1 MAPRVGIVAV
11 SHSAVLA
18 GAAVELAMQMVR
30 SCPPAIE
37 CAAGLPDGSL
47 GTDATA
53 IASAISSVD
62 SGDGVIVITDLGSAV
77 MNAQF
82 ACELV
87 PDSDARVVAAPFVEG
102 LVVAAVSA
110 AGGDTLDEVC
120 ARAEGAL
127 ASKRDQ
133 VGDVMGAETS
143 SSGSHVPP
151 AADTEPVAEADVLV
165 RNAAGIHARPAAAL
179 AALAVKFQADVRL
192 TCEGKGANAR
202 DVMGVI
208 ALDAK
213 AGCTVHVTATGTD
226 ARPACEAVCTAFED
240 GFGEELA

>member
-11 SHSAVLA
+11 SHSAALA
-18 GAAVELAMQMVR
+18 RAAVELAMQMVR

-110 AGGDTLDEVC
+110 AGGDTLDVVC
-120 ARAEGAL
+120 AQAEGAL

-133 VGDVMGAETS
+133 VGDVVGAETS

-151 AADTEPVAEADVLV
+151 AANTEPVAEADVLV
-165 RNAAGIHARPAAAL
+165 RNAAGIHVRPAAAL
-179 AALAVKFQADVRL
+179 AALATGFQADIRL
-192 TCEGKGANAR
+192 TCEGREASAK

-208 ALDAK
+208 ALCAK
-213 AGCTVHVTATGTD
+213 AGCTVHVTAMGTD
-226 ARPACEAVCTAFED
+226 AHAACEAVRAAFED

>member
-11 SHSAVLA
+11 SHSAALA

-133 VGDVMGAETS
+133 VGDVLTAEKS
-143 SSGSHVPP
+143 SSGDDVPS
-151 AADTEPVAEADVLV
+151 AANTEPVAEVDVLV
-165 RNAAGIHARPAAAL
+165 RNDASIHARPAAAL
-179 AALAVKFQADVRL
+179 AALAAEFNADVRL
-192 TCEGKGANAR
+192 VYEGRVASAR
-202 DVMGVI
+202 DVMKVI
-208 ALDAK
+208 ALGAK
-213 AGCTVHVTATGTD
+213 AGCTVHVRATGVD
-226 ARPACEAVCTAFED
+226 AHAACEAVRAAFED